1 MIDYSNILM
10 GKGGNEPG
18 LDLYGALSGVRE
30 TILSLEKRQSIYAVG
45 ISPNG
50 NIIVVGTKT
59 GEIYW
64 LSLEKTNLE
73 SYHYSAQHLT
83 SGAPILSL
91 CFVNVSTIAVADTAG
106 RCLLWQFREDT
117 QPTELCTDNRVIYS
131 LFLLDSMHLAG
142 LSLPGT
148 LLIWDLSDRKLVKT
162 LKIPGPPQE
171 LMALIKPVYWA
182 VAESWVWPGQHGS
195 IVLYKWKRNEFHTVC
210 AHEDDVYVTLVC
222 NDQLLTIGRDGSLKC
237 WRTAH
242 NAPIKSYETPRGI
255 ISGIAW
261 DDGQIHMVLINDAG
275 EAGIYSWDG
284 DNLSLISR
292 LPGRNYRVAVI
303 PDIEQFKK
311 TLLRQKMTQAGNI
324 ADLAKNRIKQRAWDE
339 LESLYKQLVEIGF
352 VHVALALRGEEAAI
366 RNDMVAQI
374 IAYNELIQMI
384 PHDRP
389 ESRSFLIRYAELLET
404 VWQLKGA
411 ERIYAYL
418 SKIEPS
424 DESIKLK
431 AQRLSE
437 YAKIASRGMYVI
449 EADTPLSL
457 LARSSAILNEPFV
470 GRYIVKSLEPPLN
483 CLTHISA
490 DELIE
495 RYEGIKKTKASL
507 SLPQAER
514 MELWYL
520 SKEKTEKMTTVIF
533 RSDNPDSVN
542 CLEYGIAFF
551 DAGLQTVMKRITLFN
566 TGNNEDGTSVEQ
578 HNQMLLERLRCIEN
592 NCPSNNGW
600 LQMVDRSVTYAIRQI
615 MTKSLATKFRESGG
629 NYG

>member
-1 MIDYSNILM
+1 
-10 GKGGNEPG
+10 
-18 LDLYGALSGVRE
+18 
-30 TILSLEKRQSIYAVG
+30 
-45 ISPNG
+45 
-50 NIIVVGTKT
+50 
-59 GEIYW
+59 
-64 LSLEKTNLE
+64 
-73 SYHYSAQHLT
+73 
-83 SGAPILSL
+83 
-91 CFVNVSTIAVADTAG
+91 
-106 RCLLWQFREDT
+106 
-117 QPTELCTDNRVIYS
+117 
-131 LFLLDSMHLAG
+131 LDSMHLAG

-195 IVLYKWKRNEFHTVC
+195 FVLYKWKRNEFHTVC

-237 WRTAH
+237 WRTAY
-242 NAPIKSYETPRGI
+242 NAPIKSFEVPRGI

-324 ADLAKNRIKQRAWDE
+324 ADLAKNRIKQQAWDE
-339 LESLYKQLVEIGF
+339 LEPLYRQLVELGF
-352 VHVALALRGEEAAI
+352 SHVALALRGEESRAK
-366 RNDMVAQI
+366 NDMLAQI
-374 IAYNELIQMI
+374 SAYHELIQMI

-404 VWQLKGA
+404 VWQLQSA
-411 ERIYAYL
+411 DRIYRYL
-418 SKIEPS
+418 SKMEPGS
-424 DESIKLK
+424 DSFKLK
-431 AQRLSE
+431 FQRSLE
-437 YAKIASRGMYVI
+437 YAKIARGGMYMI
-449 EADTPLSL
+449 EADTVLSL

-483 CLTHISA
+483 CLTHISG

-507 SLPQAER
+507 SLPKADQ

-520 SKEKTEKMTTVIF
+520 SKEKAEKVTTVIF
-533 RSDNPDSVN
+533 RNDNPNLVN
-542 CLEYGIAFF
+542 CLEYGITFF
-551 DAGLQTVMKRITLFN
+551 DANLQTVMKRITLFN
-566 TGNNEDGTSVEQ
+566 AGNKEDGIPVEQ
-578 HNQMLLERLRCIEN
+578 HNQMLLEHLFSLEN
-592 NCPSNNGW
+592 NRPSNNGW